1 MSRGSASGKGLS
13 SESLG
18 FRVACK
24 TGSADIGKGPV
35 PDGSGGWKEGMRKHT
50 WVAGWFPV
58 EQPEYVFV
66 LLVHDTSATSS
77 HGAVQLA
84 SQFLKRPEVRAL
96 IGR

>member
-1 MSRGSASGKGLS
+1 
-13 SESLG
+13 
-18 FRVACK
+18 
-24 TGSADIGKGPV
+24 
-35 PDGSGGWKEGMRKHT
+35 MRKHT